1 MSKQVNDQ
9 DDVQPASADV
19 SQGVPTTTD
28 KVTTTTDTTETG
40 TTPSSQST
48 ATPSQSGAKNSRS
61 RRRGKGSSNT
71 GSTAASTSAT
81 SPSEESTSQQSTSKQ
96 SSSEAGT
103 AQTGTKSASDTPMS
117 TSASNTAKAS
127 TSTASSTPSAATTSS
142 ANKPSNTPSST
153 TANSSA
159 SSASKP
165 TSDKTGN
172 GTPPPS
178 SSKGV
183 GGGGTHGG
191 GEKSSGGKSSG
202 LAIAL
207 VLILAIALALVAW
220 QGWQRLDNQQQRIDE
235 LAQQA
240 EGSASQQA
248 VSDLESRLDSGEA
261 ERDEAIQNTTGE
273 LRDEFDSYRSDVD
286 ETLGQVLDQL
296 SQEQDTDEREWLHA
310 EAAYL
315 LRLANQRLQLEG
327 DVDGAAALLRT
338 ADARL
343 VDADNPALT
352 SVREEIANE
361 LSALDAVPQVDRT
374 GLYLALNAQQ
384 ERISELRLSQEI
396 EEQAVT
402 SGIEQPPT
410 GTFQRQLARFGEE
423 LKDLVVVRHHDEA
436 LEALITPE
444 QESYLRQSMRL
455 VLEQTQLALLNEE
468 KELYDA
474 SIDKALQLLNDYYDT
489 TREETQS
496 VIARLEELQQAEVKP
511 ELPDISASQQELA
524 RFIENRYET
533 RGQSGGDS

>member
-1 MSKQVNDQ
+1 V
-9 DDVQPASADV
+9 
-19 SQGVPTTTD
+19 
-28 KVTTTTDTTETG
+28 
-40 TTPSSQST
+40 
-48 ATPSQSGAKNSRS
+48 
-61 RRRGKGSSNT
+61 
-71 GSTAASTSAT
+71 
-81 SPSEESTSQQSTSKQ
+81 
-96 SSSEAGT
+96 
-103 AQTGTKSASDTPMS
+103 
-117 TSASNTAKAS
+117 
-127 TSTASSTPSAATTSS
+127 
-142 ANKPSNTPSST
+142 
-153 TANSSA
+153 
-159 SSASKP
+159 
-165 TSDKTGN
+165 
-172 GTPPPS
+172 
-178 SSKGV
+178 
-183 GGGGTHGG
+183 
-191 GEKSSGGKSSG
+191 
-202 LAIAL
+202 I
-207 VLILAIALALVAW
+207 ILAIALAFIAW
-220 QGWQRLDNQQQRIDE
+220 QGWLRLESQQQRLDE
-235 LAQQA
+235 VAQQA

-261 ERDEAIQNTTGE
+261 ERDEALQSTLGD

-296 SQEQDTDEREWLHA
+296 SQEQDTDERDWLHA

-352 SVREEIANE
+352 PVRAAIANE
-361 LSALDAVPQVDRT
+361 LAALDAVPQVDRT

-384 ERISELRLSQEI
+384 ERISSLRLSQEI

-402 SGIEQPPT
+402 SSIEQPPT

-444 QESYLRQSMRL
+444 QESYLRQSLRL

-496 VIARLEELQQAEVKP
+496 VITRLQELKEAEVKP

-524 RFIENRYET
+524 RFIDNRYET

>member
-1 MSKQVNDQ
+1 M
-9 DDVQPASADV
+9 
-19 SQGVPTTTD
+19 
-28 KVTTTTDTTETG
+28 
-40 TTPSSQST
+40 
-48 ATPSQSGAKNSRS
+48 
-61 RRRGKGSSNT
+61 
-71 GSTAASTSAT
+71 
-81 SPSEESTSQQSTSKQ
+81 
-96 SSSEAGT
+96 
-103 AQTGTKSASDTPMS
+103 
-117 TSASNTAKAS
+117 
-127 TSTASSTPSAATTSS
+127 
-142 ANKPSNTPSST
+142 
-153 TANSSA
+153 
-159 SSASKP
+159 
-165 TSDKTGN
+165 
-172 GTPPPS
+172 
-178 SSKGV
+178 
-183 GGGGTHGG
+183 
-191 GEKSSGGKSSG
+191 
-202 LAIAL
+202 I
-207 VLILAIALALVAW
+207 ILAIALAFVVW
-220 QGWQRLDNQQQRIDE
+220 QGWQRLENQQQRLDE
-235 LAQQA
+235 VAQQA

-261 ERDEAIQNTTGE
+261 ERDEALQSTLGD

-352 SVREEIANE
+352 PVRAAIANE
-361 LSALDAVPQVDRT
+361 LAALDAVPQVDRT

-384 ERISELRLSQEI
+384 ERISSLRLSQEI

-402 SGIEQPPT
+402 SSIEQPPT

-444 QESYLRQSMRL
+444 QESYLRQSLRL

-496 VIARLEELQQAEVKP
+496 VITRLQELKEAEVKP

-524 RFIENRYET
+524 RFIDNRYKT

>member
-9 DDVQPASADV
+9 DDVQPTSSDA
-19 SQGVPTTTD
+19 SQGVPKTTD
-28 KVTTTTDTTETG
+28 KAASTTDATEPSKPNTPPSS
-40 TTPSSQST
+40 TTP
-48 ATPSQSGAKNSRS
+48 AQSGAKNSRS
-61 RRRGKGSSNT
+61 RRRGKGSPTAS
-71 GSTAASTSAT
+71 STAAS
-81 SPSEESTSQQSTSKQ
+81 ST
-96 SSSEAGT
+96 
-103 AQTGTKSASDTPMS
+103 
-117 TSASNTAKAS
+117 
-127 TSTASSTPSAATTSS
+127 TSTAKSTDTTSS
-142 ANKPSNTPSST
+142 SAASPSQSTAQPSPSSSSGST
-153 TANSSA
+153 SSSPSSSA
-159 SSASKP
+159 ASSKP
-165 TSDKTGN
+165 TSGKSSAGTTPPTGHKDSGN
-172 GTPPPS
+172 GQS
-178 SSKGV
+178 G
-183 GGGGTHGG
+183 
-191 GEKSSGGKSSG
+191 GGKSGGSKSGG

-207 VLILAIALALVAW
+207 VIILAIALAFIAW
-220 QGWQRLDNQQQRIDE
+220 QGWLRLESQQQRLDE
-235 LAQQA
+235 VAQQA
-240 EGSASQQA
+240 EGSASQQT

-261 ERDEAIQNTTGE
+261 ERDEALQSTLGD

-352 SVREEIANE
+352 PVRAAIANE
-361 LSALDAVPQVDRT
+361 LAALDAVPQVDRT

-384 ERISELRLSQEI
+384 ERISSLRLSQEI

-402 SGIEQPPT
+402 SSIEQPPT

-444 QESYLRQSMRL
+444 QESYLRQSLRL

-496 VIARLEELQQAEVKP
+496 VITRLQELKEAEVKP

-524 RFIENRYET
+524 RFIDNRYKT

>member
-9 DDVQPASADV
+9 DDVQPTSADA
-19 SQGVPTTTD
+19 SPGVPKATDKAASTTD
-28 KVTTTTDTTETG
+28 ATEPSTP
-40 TTPSSQST
+40 TTPPSST
-48 ATPSQSGAKNSRS
+48 TPAQSGAKNSRS
-61 RRRGKGSSNT
+61 RRRGKGSAS
-71 GSTAASTSAT
+71 STAASSTTAKPAETTTSSSAASPSPSAAQQSPSSSSSSAT
-81 SPSEESTSQQSTSKQ
+81 SS
-96 SSSEAGT
+96 
-103 AQTGTKSASDTPMS
+103 
-117 TSASNTAKAS
+117 
-127 TSTASSTPSAATTSS
+127 STASSKPTGD
-142 ANKPSNTPSST
+142 KPS
-153 TANSSA
+153 
-159 SSASKP
+159 
-165 TSDKTGN
+165 TGT
-172 GTPPPS
+172 TPPTGHKGSGS
-178 SSKGV
+178 SSSGQN
-183 GGGGTHGG
+183 G
-191 GEKSSGGKSSG
+191 GGKSGGGKSGG

-207 VLILAIALALVAW
+207 VIILAIALAFIAW
-220 QGWQRLDNQQQRIDE
+220 QGWQRLESQQQRLDE
-235 LAQQA
+235 VAQQA

-261 ERDEAIQNTTGE
+261 ERDEALQSALSD
-273 LRDEFDSYRSDVD
+273 LRSEFDSYRSNVD

-352 SVREEIANE
+352 PVREAIANE
-361 LSALDAVPQVDRT
+361 LAALDAVPQVDRT

-384 ERISELRLSQEI
+384 ERISSLRLSQEI

-402 SGIEQPPT
+402 SSIEEPPT

-444 QESYLRQSMRL
+444 QESYLRQSLRL

-496 VIARLEELQQAEVKP
+496 VITRLEELKQAEVKP
-511 ELPDISASQQELA
+511 ELPDISGSQQALA
-524 RFIENRYET
+524 RFIDNRYET

>member
-9 DDVQPASADV
+9 DDVQPTSADA
-19 SQGVPTTTD
+19 SQGVSKTTD
-28 KVTTTTDTTETG
+28 KAASTTDATEPS
-40 TTPSSQST
+40 TPSST
-48 ATPSQSGAKNSRS
+48 APAQSGAKNSRS
-61 RRRGKGSSNT
+61 RRRGKGSSAAS
-71 GSTAASTSAT
+71 STAASSPPTAQSADTPSSSSSTSKPKESAT
-81 SPSEESTSQQSTSKQ
+81 S
-96 SSSEAGT
+96 AG
-103 AQTGTKSASDTPMS
+103 S
-117 TSASNTAKAS
+117 
-127 TSTASSTPSAATTSS
+127 PSAAASS
-142 ANKPSNTPSST
+142 SPSS
-153 TANSSA
+153 SSGSA
-159 SSASKP
+159 SSSSTSNATSSKP
-165 TSDKTGN
+165 SSDKSSA
-172 GTPPPS
+172 GTPPPTGHKDS
-178 SSKGV
+178 GNGKST
-183 GGGGTHGG
+183 GGGG
-191 GEKSSGGKSSG
+191 KSGG

-207 VLILAIALALVAW
+207 VIILAVALAFVAW
-220 QGWQRLDNQQQRIDE
+220 QGWQRLDSQQQRLDE

-261 ERDEAIQNTTGE
+261 ERDEALQNTMGE

-327 DVDGAAALLRT
+327 DVDGASALLRT

-352 SVREEIANE
+352 PVREAIANE
-361 LSALDAVPQVDRT
+361 LAALDAVPQIDRT

-384 ERISELRLSQEI
+384 ERISSLRLSQEI
-396 EEQAVT
+396 EAQAVT
-402 SGIEQPPT
+402 SSIEEPPT

-444 QESYLRQSMRL
+444 QESYLRQSLRL

-489 TREETQS
+489 AREETQS
-496 VIARLEELQQAEVKP
+496 VITRLQELKEAEVKP

-533 RGQSGGDS
+533 RGQSGGES

>member
-9 DDVQPASADV
+9 DDVQPTSADA
-19 SQGVPTTTD
+19 SQGVPKTTEKAASTTD
-28 KVTTTTDTTETG
+28 ATEPSAPTSP
-40 TTPSSQST
+40 PSSATT
-48 ATPSQSGAKNSRS
+48 ANSSGAKNSRS
-61 RRRGKGSSNT
+61 RRRGKGSQNT
-71 GSTAASTSAT
+71 GSPAASSPDSHSEKSSEKSTATTGTSQADVKPAEPSPSTAASTA
-81 SPSEESTSQQSTSKQ
+81 
-96 SSSEAGT
+96 A
-103 AQTGTKSASDTPMS
+103 AS
-117 TSASNTAKAS
+117 
-127 TSTASSTPSAATTSS
+127 PSAAS
-142 ANKPSNTPSST
+142 P
-153 TANSSA
+153 SSA
-159 SSASKP
+159 SSTGASATKP
-165 TSDKTGN
+165 AANKTSSAASSV
-172 GTPPPS
+172 PPS
-178 SSKGV
+178 SAAPKS
-183 GGGGTHGG
+183 GGTTGHGG
-191 GEKSSGGKSSG
+191 NNDRGGNNHSGNSSGGNGGKKGSG

-220 QGWQRLDNQQQRIDE
+220 QGWQRLDSQQQRIDE
-235 LAQQA
+235 LAQQT

-248 VSDLESRLDSGEA
+248 VSELESRLDNGEA
-261 ERDEAIQNTTGE
+261 ERDEALQSALSD
-273 LRDEFDSYRSDVD
+273 LRSEFDSYRSDVD
-286 ETLGQVLDQL
+286 ETLSDVLDQL

-327 DVDGAAALLRT
+327 DVEGAAALLRT

-343 VDADNPALT
+343 ADADNPALT
-352 SVREEIANE
+352 PVREAIANE
-361 LSALDAVPQVDRT
+361 LAALDAVPQVDRT

-384 ERISELRLSQEI
+384 ERISTLRLSQEI

-402 SGIEQPPT
+402 SSIEQPPT

-444 QESYLRQSMRL
+444 QESYLRQSLRL

-468 KELYDA
+468 KALYDA

-496 VIARLEELQQAEVKP
+496 VIARLEELKQAEVKP

-524 RFIENRYET
+524 RFIDNRYET
-533 RGQSGGDS
+533 RGQSGGDA

>member
-9 DDVQPASADV
+9 DDVQPTSSDA
-19 SQGVPTTTD
+19 SQGVPKTTD
-28 KVTTTTDTTETG
+28 KAASTTDATEPSKPNTPPSS
-40 TTPSSQST
+40 TTP
-48 ATPSQSGAKNSRS
+48 AQSGAKNSRS
-61 RRRGKGSSNT
+61 RRRGKGSST
-71 GSTAASTSAT
+71 ASSTAAS
-81 SPSEESTSQQSTSKQ
+81 
-96 SSSEAGT
+96 
-103 AQTGTKSASDTPMS
+103 
-117 TSASNTAKAS
+117 
-127 TSTASSTPSAATTSS
+127 SAAKPADTS
-142 ANKPSNTPSST
+142 TPSST
-153 TANSSA
+153 GSSSPSAAQPGSSSSSGSTSSSPSSSA
-159 SSASKP
+159 GSSKP
-165 TSDKTGN
+165 TSDKSSAGTSPPTGH
-172 GTPPPS
+172 
-178 SSKGV
+178 KGSGSGQS
-183 GGGGTHGG
+183 GGGG
-191 GEKSSGGKSSG
+191 KSGG

-207 VLILAIALALVAW
+207 VIILAIALAFVAW
-220 QGWQRLDNQQQRIDE
+220 QGWQRLDNQQQRLDE

-261 ERDEAIQNTTGE
+261 ERDEALQSTLGD

-352 SVREEIANE
+352 PVREAIANE
-361 LSALDAVPQVDRT
+361 LAALDAVPQVDRT

-384 ERISELRLSQEI
+384 ERISSLRLSQEI

-402 SGIEQPPT
+402 SSIEQPPT

-444 QESYLRQSMRL
+444 QESYLRQSLRL

-496 VIARLEELQQAEVKP
+496 VIARLQELKEAEVKP

-524 RFIENRYET
+524 RFIDNRYET